1 MSAVFL
7 GVYENLFDSHP
18 PFQIDGNFGA
28 TAGIAEM
35 LLQSHQGFIHLLPA
49 LPSVWANGSVTGLR
63 AEGDFTFTMEW
74 NAGRLTQ
81 CAVTSGHGGECRIYC
96 PAARWLKVKNSK
108 GEKITVS
115 SIDKDVISFSTV
127 KGETYNFSI
136 LK

>member
-1 MSAVFL
+1 M
-7 GVYENLFDSHP
+7 
-18 PFQIDGNFGA
+18 
-28 TAGIAEM
+28 
-35 LLQSHQGFIHLLPA
+35 
-49 LPSVWANGSVTGLR
+49 TGLR